1 MSRGM
6 RRPKATSGS
15 TDWAS
20 RLRLVPDGE
29 EEAIRATEPDPA
41 PDRPNA
47 HGIPVRW
54 CALLAVLALGL
65 AGAGGSLMNARRS
78 STVTHTVVGYQHPHG
93 VGLTGCPRED
103 VCQPLPEPALGL
115 TSLLPP
121 ELAGA
126 TLLAGNLMLDSSNS
140 GNIRTLQILTAD
152 GLTLAVTGQCVAG
165 AAAVPARD
173 TEPARAADGSTELGL
188 VRPGRQPGCSVA
200 LIARVPAGQP
210 VPTERLRRLA
220 DELPQRLVD

>member
-1 MSRGM
+1 MK
-6 RRPKATSGS
+6 PD
-15 TDWAS
+15 DWVS
-20 RLRLVPDGE
+20 RLRLVADGE
-29 EEAIRATEPDPA
+29 DEAIRGGPAEPDPVL
-41 PDRPNA
+41 DRPAA

-65 AGAGGSLMNARRS
+65 AGAGGSLLNARRS
-78 STVTHTVVGYQHPHG
+78 HTVTTTVVGYQHPHG

-103 VCQPLPEPALGL
+103 VCQPLPEAAFGL
-115 TSLLPP
+115 TGLVPP

-126 TLLAGNLMLDSSNS
+126 RILASTLMLDSSTS
-140 GNIRTLQILTAD
+140 SNIRTLQILTAD
-152 GLTLAVTGQCVAG
+152 GLTLAITGQCVAG
-165 AAAVPARD
+165 ASAVPARD
-173 TEPARAADGSTELGL
+173 TVPDRAADGSTELGL
-188 VRPGRQPGCSVA
+188 VRPGRQPGYSVA